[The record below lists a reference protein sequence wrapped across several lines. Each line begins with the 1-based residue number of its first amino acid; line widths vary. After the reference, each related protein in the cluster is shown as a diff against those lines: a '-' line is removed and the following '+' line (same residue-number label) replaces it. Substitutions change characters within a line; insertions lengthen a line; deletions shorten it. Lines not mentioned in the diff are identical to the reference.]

1 MQTVGS
7 SRYDEVDEV
16 DDVDEVDENDEVD
29 AVKRYKAG
37 LKKARE
43 GIDNGAHIG
52 TIRSRPYVN
61 LWTLAFTAP
70 PASVL
75 ISENDSITSKNQ
87 DPTPKYIHHF
97 ASFLYRT
104 VPILVWVVQLSL
116 LVTLLYSITNNDME
130 FEHCANTRA
139 WDIKFAATAVG
150 LYYFTRMFLRS
161 SQLYAMAFRNS
172 TDGLILSGDRL
183 PSFAPTFDFWYS
195 QTFEYVVMFSNLY
208 FILRSADSV
217 QNVILRSISFRFIQA
232 MDDKYV
238 TESLKHPVI
247 SNYIIAM
254 DAMSEPH
261 VKSRSKKCMYHYGTY
276 AFAVLP
282 PLLAIVAS
290 ISLAICL

>member
-7 SRYDEVDEV
+7 PRYDEVDEV
-16 DDVDEVDENDEVD
+16 DINDEVDEVD

-43 GIDNGAHIG
+43 GIDNGAHID
-52 TIRSRPYVN
+52 TIRSRPFVN

-75 ISENDSITSKNQ
+75 ISENDSITKKNLS

-116 LVTLLYSITNNDME
+116 LVTLLYSITNNGME
-130 FEHCANTRA
+130 FEHCANNRA

-150 LYYFTRMFLRS
+150 LFYFTRMGLLA
-161 SQLYAMAFRNS
+161 SQLYAMAFRKS
-172 TDGLILSGDRL
+172 TDGLIISGDRL
-183 PSFAPTFDFWYS
+183 PTFAPTFDFWYS
-195 QTFEYVVMFSNLY
+195 QTFEHVVMFSNLY

-217 QNVILRSISFRFIQA
+217 QGVILRSVSFRFIQA

>member
-7 SRYDEVDEV
+7 SRYDE
-16 DDVDEVDENDEVD
+16 VDEVDENDEVD
-29 AVKRYKAG
+29 AVKRYKDG
-37 LKKARE
+37 LKRARE
-43 GIDNGAHIG
+43 GIDNGAHIN
-52 TIRSRPYVN
+52 TIRSRPFVN

-75 ISENDSITSKNQ
+75 MSENHSITR
-87 DPTPKYIHHF
+87 DPTPKLFHQF
-97 ASFLYRT
+97 ASFLYHT

-116 LVTLLYSITNNDME
+116 LVTLLNSVINNDME
-130 FEHCANTRA
+130 FKHCANNRA

-150 LYYFTRMFLRS
+150 LYYFTRMGLIS

-172 TDGLILSGDRL
+172 TDGLYGDRL
-183 PSFAPTFDFWYS
+183 PSFATTFDFWYS

-217 QNVILRSISFRFIQA
+217 QGVILRSISFRFIQL

-238 TESLKHPVI
+238 TESLKHPII
-247 SNYIIAM
+247 SRYIIAM

>member
-7 SRYDEVDEV
+7 PRYDEVDEV
-16 DDVDEVDENDEVD
+16 DINDEVDEVDEVD

-43 GIDNGAHIG
+43 GIDNGAHID
-52 TIRSRPYVN
+52 TIRSRPFVN

-75 ISENDSITSKNQ
+75 ISENDSITKKNQ
-87 DPTPKYIHHF
+87 SDPTPKYIHHF

-116 LVTLLYSITNNDME
+116 LVTLLNSVIKNDME
-130 FEHCANTRA
+130 FKHCANNRA

-150 LYYFTRMFLRS
+150 LFYFTRMGLLA
-161 SQLYAMAFRNS
+161 SQLYAMAFRKS

-217 QNVILRSISFRFIQA
+217 QGVILRSISFRFIQL

-238 TESLKHPVI
+238 TESLKHPI
-247 SNYIIAM
+247 IFRYIIAM
-254 DAMSEPH
+254 DAMSEHKP
-261 VKSRSKKCMYHYGTY
+261 RSKKYMYYYGTY

-282 PLLAIVAS
+282 PLLAILAS
-290 ISLAICL
+290 IALAVCL